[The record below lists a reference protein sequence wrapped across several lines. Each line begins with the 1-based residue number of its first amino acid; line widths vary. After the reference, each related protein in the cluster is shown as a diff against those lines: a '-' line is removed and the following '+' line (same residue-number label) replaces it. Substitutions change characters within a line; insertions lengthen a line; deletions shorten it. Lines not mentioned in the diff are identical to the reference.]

1 MLTITALTLPT
12 RIGSGPENSS
22 STNIWFQT
30 HPLLARLS
38 NLCPSP
44 RPLAT
49 AADPPVCVLLDWPMI
64 GVIDTQGT
72 QVIHTS
78 SKDIHRSMSISSD
91 RFGILSLCVLFFVC
105 LFYET
110 LLSRS
115 LASSSSLQINSS
127 FLDNKKRLLVS
138 SLNGRACIHGVI
150 KVTCMAWHASIA
162 VGEGVRRTAQHPF
175 GVIPRGRPVRE
186 QSQFVSCLLVL
197 WGVVRRWGRK
207 REAGV
212 RKWSQINIWTN
223 QRRQPEW
230 AIEETSVSKES
241 KKIKKG
247 FKKTRKFSF

>member
-49 AADPPVCVLLDWPMI
+49 AVDPPVCVLLDWPMI

-91 RFGILSLCVLFFVC
+91 RFGILSLCVLFVC
-105 LFYET
+105 LFA
-110 LLSRS
+110 LQDSSLSRS
-115 LASSSSLQINSS
+115 LVSPSSLQINSS

-162 VGEGVRRTAQHPF
+162 VGEGVRRSAQHPF
-175 GVIPRGRPVRE
+175 GVIPRGRPIRE

-197 WGVVRRWGRK
+197 WGAVRGWGK
-207 REAGV
+207 KEKG
-212 RKWSQINIWTN
+212 SQINIWTN
-223 QRRQPEW
+223 QTRQPE
-230 AIEETSVSKES
+230 
-241 KKIKKG
+241 
-247 FKKTRKFSF
+247 